1 VTEQRS
7 GVKVS
12 GGTAVFLMLFL
23 LVGSFGGM
31 LYLIS
36 LVVG

>member
-1 VTEQRS
+1 MAEQRS
-7 GVKVS
+7 GVQIS
-12 GGTAVFLMLFL
+12 GGMAMFIMLFF

-36 LVVG
+36 LVVS